1 MTRKEFRELFEKGI
15 VVLDGATGTQLFK
28 RGMPPEACPELWAAE
43 NPNALVD
50 VQKSYVESGSRI
62 LYTFTMGGN
71 AIKLA
76 EYGLESRTR
85 ELNRNLAGI
94 TRQAAAGKALVAG
107 DISSCGMLLEPY
119 GDISFE
125 QSVESYKEQVRGL
138 LEGGVDLFVIETMM
152 DIQETRAALIAIREL
167 CDLPVMVTMT
177 FEDGMR
183 TLMGTDPVTAVV
195 TLQSLGA
202 DAVGCNCSAGPAEMV
217 EIIRAMK
224 PYSKVPLIA
233 KPNAGKP
240 RLVDGKTVF
249 TMDADTFSTYIPALV
264 EAGANALGGCCGT
277 TPEYIRRISEAAEN
291 LKAAK
296 PSEISRAV
304 ASSGRMTVTI
314 SRDKPLTVIGERL
327 NPTGKKFLRE
337 ALIRNDMDKVVQLAR
352 EQMEAGAELLDVNAG
367 VPGLDEAKTLVNMVR
382 AVADAVPLPLCL
394 DSSSPEAL
402 EAALRVYPGRAVIN
416 SVSGEKVKM
425 EKILPLAAKYGAM
438 FVLLPIDDGGVP
450 ETAEERIAIIRK
462 VYEAA
467 VSYGFSK
474 EDILVD
480 GVVMTVAAGGSA
492 AAETLKVLKWCED
505 NGFNTVIGL
514 SNVSFGLPARENIN
528 AAFLAM
534 AVANG
539 LTAAILNPNSRQL
552 MDIKRASDVL
562 KAKDLNAD
570 EYIRYYSEQETTRGV
585 PDEKRG
591 REKPTAYEA
600 VLNGMSGEAQDAV
613 LEELNKGIPPK
624 EIINNSLIPAIRK
637 VGALYEEKKYFIP
650 QLIRG
655 AEAMQK
661 AMDALVPY
669 LQRETKNGIDKKGTV
684 VLATVKGDIHDIGK
698 NIVAL
703 LLKNYGFDVIDLGKD
718 VPADR
723 IIQAAKDNNADII
736 GLSALMTTTM
746 TEMPKVARMAADSG
760 VRARI
765 MVGGA
770 VLDEE
775 YAESFGAFYAKDAY
789 SAVKLAESLVREVNG
804 EAGKSE
810 GP

>member
-1 MTRKEFRELFEKGI
+1 MTRQEFRALFSNR
-15 VVLDGATGTQLFK
+15 VVILDGATGTQLIK
-28 RGMPPEACPELWAAE
+28 SGMPVETCPEKWAAE
-43 NPNALVD
+43 NPEALIA
-50 VQKSYVESGSRI
+50 VQKNYVESGTRI

-76 EYGLESRTR
+76 EYSLRDQTR
-85 ELNRNLAGI
+85 ELNRRLAEI
-94 TRQAAAGKALVAG
+94 TKEAAAGKALVAG

-119 GDISFE
+119 GEVGFE
-125 QSVESYKEQVRGL
+125 ESVEGYKEQVRGL
-138 LEGGVDLFVIETMM
+138 LEGGVDLFVIETML

-183 TLMGTDPVTAVV
+183 TLMGTDPVTALV

-202 DAVGCNCSAGPAEMV
+202 DAVGCNCSSGPAEMV
-217 EIIRAMK
+217 DILKAMK
-224 PYSKVPLIA
+224 PYARVPLIA

-249 TMDADTFSTYIPALV
+249 NMDVETFCSYAPLLI

-277 TPEYIRRISEAAEN
+277 APEYIRKLSRLAQNFSPQ
-291 LKAAK
+291 KPAK
-296 PSEISRAV
+296 PILGMV
-304 ASSGRMTVTI
+304 SSNRQTVFI
-314 SRDKPLTVIGERL
+314 HQELPLTVIGERL

-337 ALIRNDMDKVVQLAR
+337 ALVQNNMDKVAQLAR
-352 EQMEAGAELLDVNAG
+352 EQMEAGAALLDVNAG
-367 VPGLDEAKTLVNMVR
+367 VPGIDEPRVLVNMVR
-382 AVADAVPLPLCL
+382 AVLDAVPLPLCL
-394 DSSSPEAL
+394 DSSNPEAL
-402 EAALRVYPGRAVIN
+402 EAALRIYPGRAVIN

-438 FVLLPIDDGGVP
+438 FILLPIDDNGVP
-450 ETAEERIAIIRK
+450 ETAEERIRIIGK

-467 VSYGFSK
+467 RVYGMEK

-480 GVVMTVAAGGSA
+480 GVVMTVATGGHAAG
-492 AAETLKVLKWCED
+492 ETLKVLKWCTD
-505 NGFNTVIGL
+505 NGFNTVVGL

-539 LTAAILNPNSRQL
+539 LSTAILNPNNQQL

-562 KAKDLNAD
+562 KARDPGAQ
-570 EYIRYYSEQETTRGV
+570 EYIRHYSSQEIKNGQAAQ
-585 PDEKRG
+585 PAKA
-591 REKPTAYEA
+591 KPTVY
-600 VLNGMSGEAQDAV
+600 DAV
-613 LEELNKGIPPK
+613 LKGMSDEITDAVLTDLDKGISPQD
-624 EIINNSLIPAIRK
+624 IIDNSLIPAIQK
-637 VGALYEEKKYFIP
+637 VGTLYEEKKYFLP
-650 QLIRG
+650 QLIKG

-661 AMDALVPY
+661 AMEVLGPY
-669 LQRETKNGIDKKGTV
+669 LERDAVAGIGKKGRIV
-684 VLATVKGDIHDIGK
+684 IATVKGDIHDIGK

-703 LLKNYGFDVIDLGKD
+703 LLRNYGFEVLDLGKD

-736 GLSALMTTTM
+736 ALSALMTTTM
-746 TEMPKVARMAADSG
+746 VEMPKVARMASEAG
-760 VRARI
+760 LEARI

-775 YAESFGAFYAKDAY
+775 YAASFGAYYSKDAY
-789 SAVKLAESLVREVNG
+789 SAVKLAESLVQDTESNRQ
-804 EAGKSE
+804 K
-810 GP
+810 

>member
-1 MTRKEFRELFEKGI
+1 MRAMTRKDFRDFFDNGI
-15 VVLDGATGTQLFK
+15 VILDGATGTQLIK
-28 RGMPPEACPELWAAE
+28 SGMPVEACPEKWAAE
-43 NPNALVD
+43 NPEPLIT
-50 VQKSYVESGSRI
+50 VQKNYVEAGTQI

-76 EYGLESRTR
+76 EYGLQSQTR
-85 ELNRNLAGI
+85 ELNRRLVEI
-94 TRQAAAGKALVAG
+94 TREAAAGKALVAG

-119 GDISFE
+119 GEVSFE
-125 QSVESYKEQVRGL
+125 ESLESYREQVRGL
-138 LEGGVDLFVIETMM
+138 LEGGVDLFVIETML

-183 TLMGTDPVTAVV
+183 TLMGTDPVTALV

-202 DAVGCNCSAGPAEMV
+202 DAVGCNCSGGPAEMV
-217 EIIRAMK
+217 DILKAMK
-224 PYSKVPLIA
+224 PYARVPLIA

-240 RLVDGKTVF
+240 KLVDGKTVF
-249 TMDADTFSTYIPALV
+249 NMDVDTFCSYVPLLI

-277 TPEYIRRISEAAEN
+277 APEYIRKLSRIAQ
-291 LKAAK
+291 KFTPQK
-296 PSEISRAV
+296 PVKPIFGM
-304 ASSGRMTVTI
+304 ASSNRQTVLVHQ
-314 SRDKPLTVIGERL
+314 DLPLTVIGERL

-337 ALIRNDMDKVVQLAR
+337 ALIQNNMDKVAALAR
-352 EQMEAGAELLDVNAG
+352 EQMEAGAALLDVNAG
-367 VPGLDEAKTLVNMVR
+367 VPGLDETRVLVNMVR
-382 AVADAVPLPLCL
+382 AVLDAVPLPLCL

-402 EAALRVYPGRAVIN
+402 EAALRIYPGRAVIN
-416 SVSGEKVKM
+416 SVSGEKVKL
-425 EKILPLAAKYGAM
+425 ERILPLAAKYGAM
-438 FVLLPIDDGGVP
+438 FILLPIDDSGVP
-450 ETAEERIAIIRK
+450 ETAEERIRIIQK

-467 VSYGFSK
+467 KAYGFEK

-480 GVVMTVAAGGSA
+480 GVVMTVATGGHAAG
-492 AAETLKVLKWCED
+492 ETLKVLKWCTD
-505 NGFNTVIGL
+505 NGFNTVVGL

-539 LTAAILNPNSRQL
+539 LSTAILNPNNQQL

-562 KAKDLNAD
+562 KARDPGAQ
-570 EYIRYYSEQETTRGV
+570 EYIRHYSSQETKNGQV
-585 PDEKRG
+585 AQPAKA
-591 REKPTAYEA
+591 KPTVY
-600 VLNGMSGEAQDAV
+600 DAV
-613 LEELNKGIPPK
+613 LKGMSEEIADVVLTDLDKGILPQD
-624 EIINNSLIPAIRK
+624 IIDNSLIPAIQK
-637 VGALYEEKKYFIP
+637 VGELYEEKKYFLP
-650 QLIRG
+650 QLIKG

-661 AMDALVPY
+661 AMEVLEPY
-669 LQRETKNGIDKKGTV
+669 LEKGAVTGTGKKGRI

-703 LLKNYGFDVIDLGKD
+703 LLRNYGFDVLDLGKD

-746 TEMPKVARMAADSG
+746 IEMPKVARMAAEAG
-760 VRARI
+760 LKAKI

-770 VLDEE
+770 VLDQE
-775 YAESFGAFYAKDAY
+775 YARSFGAHYSKDAY
-789 SAVKLAESLVREVNG
+789 SAVKLAESLMQGAE
-804 EAGKSE
+804 SDIC
-810 GP
+810 P